1 MSNHR
6 LVPFVMLCLSI
17 FRAVLLSIFFMTP
30 LFSRSG
36 SAGAH
41 TTASTVASLA
51 MLVVAAAALFLTL
64 FMFVTTAALVSVS
77 EIIAV

>member
-1 MSNHR
+1 MSNHC

-17 FRAVLLSIFFMTP
+17 FRAVLLSIFFMTA

-36 SAGAH
+36 SAEAH

-51 MLVVAAAALFLTL
+51 MVMAAAAAALFLTL
-64 FMFVTTAALVSVS
+64 FCDFGRTCFCL
-77 EIIAV
+77 